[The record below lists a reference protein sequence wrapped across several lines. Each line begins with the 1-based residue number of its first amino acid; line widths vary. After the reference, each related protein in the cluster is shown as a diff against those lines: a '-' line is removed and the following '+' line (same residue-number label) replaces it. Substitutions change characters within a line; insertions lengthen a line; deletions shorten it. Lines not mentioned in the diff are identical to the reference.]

1 MQNLE
6 INSGAGI
13 PKIAAQIK
21 MPSKIGYSG
30 SVADLIR
37 IAVTNKQLTR
47 AQANAL
53 LRHKSHHS
61 EGHMLFMLKS
71 MIDKHLTFGE
81 AHERAMKAV
90 GK

>member
-6 INSGAGI
+6 INFGADI
-13 PKIAAQIK
+13 PRNCC
-21 MPSKIGYSG
+21 PSKMT
-30 SVADLIR
+30 VAELIKK
-37 IAVTNKQLTR
+37 AVINKQITK

-53 LRHKSHHS
+53 LRHKGHHS

-71 MIDKHLTFGE
+71 MIDKHLTFSE
-81 AHERAMKAV
+81 AHQRAMKAV